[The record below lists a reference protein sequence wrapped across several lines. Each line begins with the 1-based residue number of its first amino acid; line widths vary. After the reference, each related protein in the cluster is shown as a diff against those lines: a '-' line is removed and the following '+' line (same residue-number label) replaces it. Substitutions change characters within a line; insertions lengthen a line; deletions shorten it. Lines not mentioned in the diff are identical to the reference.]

1 MIISSQPNMA
11 GSATTTPTTTSTA
24 TNAHAAHTSEESVP
38 SNCNCSMVGGGG
50 GLVGV
55 PLTRQAPAIDAKTT
69 AGGGGLGGAAE
80 ATTPTAGRDSL
91 TRPASESE
99 LNVGK
104 APQLSGF
111 SSSAPQLL
119 SSSGVKVEFDDAVN
133 MRVHRGA
140 GISIN
145 KHTPTHTSSQ
155 AVCASVC
162 VCGRT

>member
-11 GSATTTPTTTSTA
+11 GSATTTPTTTSTT
-24 TNAHAAHTSEESVP
+24 TNARTAHTSDESVP

-55 PLTRQAPAIDAKTT
+55 PLTRQAPAMDAKTT
-69 AGGGGLGGAAE
+69 AGGGGAAE

-104 APQLSGF
+104 APQL
-111 SSSAPQLL
+111 L

-145 KHTPTHTSSQ
+145 KHMYTRTPTPTHTHL
-155 AVCASVC
+155 ALRVC
-162 VCGRT
+162 